1 MTFRVRFSPFNTFD
15 ERIVFAVGRSRI
27 FLTTGPAI
35 ATLIFRAV
43 LQTWT
48 FYTQACYVWLITK
61 GRFVLPLR
69 WIVVNKKERAEASRN
84 EVRGNQFE
92 TRIDHKLKSALYTV
106 SR

>member
-43 LQTWT
+43 LQT
-48 FYTQACYVWLITK
+48 
-61 GRFVLPLR
+61 
-69 WIVVNKKERAEASRN
+69 
-84 EVRGNQFE
+84 
-92 TRIDHKLKSALYTV
+92 
-106 SR
+106 